1 MSLSIG
7 PSFPQGAEGHM
18 RWHLSNGWFIDREE
32 RVHRRHMGYKYS
44 IWAPGASKGGNALFI
59 AGSRTLDGA
68 VGTARRLAPSG
79 QARRKPAGQARSRG
93 GLTIPQE
100 RERRVVDARLQPR
113 TPVTRQRFFFKPFHR
128 PPPPRRRPLDEETRR
143 EYEQRYIDLGYGLE
157 GAAHAISRLRGEI
170 DSDVYDRGNY
180 VDYRHHAKGK
190 KAFTPTGRRVTH
202 RPEVGFD
209 TAIKAAKAR
218 LRELTADYR
227 AQRREQKEIDDI
239 LRYGEKP
246 GHYRKRLARRRRR

>member
-1 MSLSIG
+1 MAIVTRYRVYGVEQVIPHGGYQERLWG
-7 PSFPQGAEGHM
+7 QWKVGYRNLHPHTGAP
-18 RWHLSNGWFIDREE
+18 WQS
-32 RVHRRHMGYKYS
+32 YKTKYFATS
-44 IWAPGASKGGNALFI
+44 AAAWDWVRAHS
-59 AGSRTLDGA
+59 DGL
-68 VGTARRLAPSG
+68 GM
-79 QARRKPAGQARSRG
+79 ARRKPAGQARSRG
-93 GLTIPQE
+93 GLSIPQE

-227 AQRREQKEIDDI
+227 AQKRELAEINDV
-239 LRYGEKP
+239 LKYGEKP
-246 GHYRKRLARRRRR
+246 GHYRKRLARTRARRRGR